1 MPQVKPALQKFVK
14 QALKEAE
21 SSFGPENTKFKIG
34 VDVGNPQ
41 SETKLGLR
49 IKLRPSEGFLEPE
62 KKGELE
68 AAIMTKMNNSLEQ
81 FNIQVSKDT
90 DVPDPEIMGFFI
102 PLPQLKNMIVSS
114 LGGSTDTSTP
124 DLDKLTKPSPKP
136 LSKPPTA
143 KPPTD
148 ISDDEELSE
157 QEDGLDRAERGVKDL
172 GDSMDKWKSGL
183 NLKRSGYE
191 DEQGGELT
199 LQELYDK
206 LGTAYELLVDIFKD
220 IYQSD
225 YKFKTYYENNED
237 EITRTMGAIAMM
249 KDDVEDRLEQEE
261 PVGPDQGV
269 EEIKKVIKTQLN
281 EMLVRELKQIS
292 KVVIKEDFY
301 SFINAGNNIIRTLEE
316 NGIERP
322 KKYLEYLVK
331 NNIM

>member
-157 QEDGLDRAERGVKDL
+157 QEDPLDRAERRVKDL

-322 KKYLEYLVK
+322 KKYLEYLVR

>member
-157 QEDGLDRAERGVKDL
+157 QEDPLDRAERRVKDL

-322 KKYLEYLVK
+322 KKYLEYLTK
-331 NNIM
+331 HNIM